1 VARNVKLISASAAAN
16 TNVSSS
22 SNSIRD
28 TNNNVIEYLDWNN
41 ALEILD
47 KAYRLG
53 LFVLIIGTK

>member
-1 VARNVKLISASAAAN
+1 MARNVKLISASAAAAIPMLAVAATVYRN
-16 TNVSSS
+16 
-22 SNSIRD
+22 

-53 LFVLIIGTK
+53 LICFNYWT